1 MMNAD
6 MFKQWVEGRLM
17 PTFEALYGKGT
28 ALGGEN
34 GKKMIVIMG
43 VYTMHLFFRLKW
55 FANLLI
61 TFYEKTCF
69 FWDPLVVPFGL
80 KAIFEDPQNRA

>member
-1 MMNAD
+1 LRESLKNTPCVADHDMMNAD

-43 VYTMHLFFRLKW
+43 VYTMHLFFRLK
-55 FANLLI
+55 LCLI
-61 TFYEKTCF
+61 
-69 FWDPLVVPFGL
+69 
-80 KAIFEDPQNRA
+80 I